1 MKRLL
6 LTALLA
12 SASLATPLM
21 ATSAPV
27 MLDRVVALVDDGII
41 LESEMLGRSRQISLQ
56 MARRNTT
63 PPPDETL
70 HTQVLERMIVESIE
84 LQMAEKAGIRI
95 DDNTIND
102 TIGNIARQNR
112 MTPEQFQA
120 AIEREEGIPFR
131 SFREQIRREMTISQ
145 LRQRRVSNR
154 VKISDKDIDAFL
166 ESEVGKANLAPD
178 YRLGHIL
185 IAVEDADDLTQK
197 QAARQRADEVYGQLK
212 AGADFAQMAAMWSND
227 ERALEGGDLGW
238 RKAGQLPTLFADV
251 VIDMQTGALSEP
263 IASPSGYHI
272 IKVLETRGGTEQ
284 RVNQTETRHIL
295 IKPNEIRSEDD
306 ARALVEDIRARIASG
321 KESFGVLAKTYSD
334 DPGSAAQGGSLGWV
348 NPGTMVAPFEQAMNA
363 AALNQ
368 VSEAFRSQFGW
379 HILEVTGRRSQDMST
394 EFKRNRARQ
403 MLFKRKYD
411 EDLATW
417 LREIRQDAFVETKL

>member
-6 LTALLA
+6 CCLLLA
-12 SASLATPLM
+12 TATLTPPLM
-21 ATSAPV
+21 AKPDAV

-56 MARRNTT
+56 MGRRNTL
-63 PPPDETL
+63 PPPDEAL
-70 HTQVLERMIVESIE
+70 HAQVLERMVVESIE

-120 AIEREEGIPFR
+120 AIERDEGIPFR
-131 SFREQIRREMTISQ
+131 SFREQIRREMTITQ

-154 VKISDKDIDAFL
+154 VKISDKDVDAFL
-166 ESEVGKANLAPD
+166 ESDVGKANLAPD

-185 IAVEDADDLTQK
+185 IAVEDANDPAQK
-197 QAARQRADEVYGQLK
+197 LSARQRADDVYGQLK

-227 ERALEGGDLGW
+227 ERALDGGDLGW

-251 VIDMQTGALSEP
+251 VIDMQAGDLSEP
-263 IASPSGYHI
+263 ISSPSGFHI

-284 RVNQTETRHIL
+284 TVDQTEARHIL
-295 IKPNEIRSEDD
+295 IKPNEIRSEND
-306 ARALVEDIRARIASG
+306 AKALISDIRARIASG
-321 KESFGVLAKTYSD
+321 QEDFAVLAKTYSD
-334 DPGSAAQGGSLGWV
+334 DPGSGSQGGALGWV

-363 AALNQ
+363 SPLKQ
-368 VSEAFRSQFGW
+368 VSEPFRTQFGW

-417 LREIRQDAFVETKL
+417 LREIRQDAFVEIKL

>member
-6 LTALLA
+6 LPLLLA
-12 SASLATPLM
+12 TATLTAPLM
-21 ATSAPV
+21 ARSEPV
-27 MLDRVVALVDDGII
+27 LLDRVVALVDDGVI
-41 LESEMLGRSRQISLQ
+41 LESERLSRARQVSLQ

-63 PPPDETL
+63 PPPDEAL
-70 HTQVLERMIVESIE
+70 RAQVLERMIVESIE
-84 LQMAEKAGIRI
+84 LQMADKAGIRI

-112 MTPEQFQA
+112 LSAEDFQA

-131 SFREQIRREMTISQ
+131 AFREQIRREMTITQ

-185 IAVEDADDLTQK
+185 IAVEDANDPAQKLT
-197 QAARQRADEVYGQLK
+197 ARQRADDVYGQIK

-251 VIDMQTGALSEP
+251 VIDMQSGDLSEP

-284 RVNQTETRHIL
+284 TVNQTETRHIL
-295 IKPNEIRSEDD
+295 IKPNEIRSEND
-306 ARALVEDIRARIASG
+306 ARSLIEDIRQRIASG
-321 KESFGVLAKTYSD
+321 KDEFATLAKTYSD

-348 NPGTMVAPFEQAMNA
+348 NPGTMVQVFEQTMNEA
-363 AALNQ
+363 PLKQ
-368 VSEAFRSQFGW
+368 VSQPFRSQFGW
-379 HILEVTGRRSQDMST
+379 HILEVTARRSQDMST

-411 EDLATW
+411 EDLANW
-417 LREIRQDAFVETKL
+417 LREIRQDAFVEIKH

>member
-6 LTALLA
+6 LSLLLA
-12 SASLATPLM
+12 TATLTTPLM
-21 ATSAPV
+21 AKPEPV

-41 LESEMLGRSRQISLQ
+41 LESEMLGRSRQVTLQ
-56 MARRNTT
+56 MARRNTSA
-63 PPPDETL
+63 PPDDTL

-102 TIGNIARQNR
+102 TVGNIARQNR
-112 MTPEQFQA
+112 LSPEDFQA

-131 SFREQIRREMTISQ
+131 SFREQIRREMTITQ

-185 IAVEDADDLTQK
+185 IAVEDANDPAQK
-197 QAARQRADEVYGQLK
+197 LAARQRADDVYGQIK
-212 AGADFAQMAAMWSND
+212 AGEDFARMAAMWSND

-238 RKAGQLPTLFADV
+238 RKAGQLPTLFANV
-251 VIDMQTGALSEP
+251 VIDMQAGDLSEP

-284 RVNQTETRHIL
+284 KVDQTEARHIL
-295 IKPNEIRSEDD
+295 IKPNEIRSEND
-306 ARALVEDIRARIASG
+306 ARSLIEDIRQRIASG
-321 KESFGVLAKTYSD
+321 KEDFAVLAKTYSD

-348 NPGTMVAPFEQAMNA
+348 NPGTMVQQFEQTMNA
-363 AALNQ
+363 APLKQ
-368 VSEAFRSQFGW
+368 VSEPFRTQYGW
-379 HILEVTGRRSQDMST
+379 HILEVTARRSQDMST

-417 LREIRQDAFVETKL
+417 LREIRQDAFVEIKL